1 VTPFPLIYIYIP
13 RAVVELELNP
23 PLSVLISIA
32 DVASLFYANCH
43 EEKHVLFFPTGFV
56 TFLREMEVDKQV
68 FLKKQKKIDRD
79 GLIMIKDGIN
89 STLDLQPCVIRRKI
103 LNKQL
108 IKS

>member
-1 VTPFPLIYIYIP
+1 
-13 RAVVELELNP
+13 
-23 PLSVLISIA
+23 
-32 DVASLFYANCH
+32 
-43 EEKHVLFFPTGFV
+43 
-56 TFLREMEVDKQV
+56 MEVDKQV